1 MRLTVSQQL
10 ALRGMM
16 LGAPA
21 WLGHRRRLYRP
32 AAHPLRGHEIAALEP
47 FFDAGTLRDVRIA
60 YVEQFRPWP
69 CEESLR
75 RVGFGGLLWSNAVA
89 GIALVDTVV
98 IVLPAAH
105 QHRIP
110 PLSLLFHELVHIEQ
124 YRHLGVRGFL
134 RHYLGGWLATGR
146 SYHDIPLEVQAYE
159 LTDRYDADPAQPFS
173 VTAEVRAM
181 FPKP

>member
-1 MRLTVSQQL
+1 MTVSQQL
-10 ALRGMM
+10 ALCGMM

-32 AAHPLRGHEIAALEP
+32 AAHPLRGHEIAGLEP
-47 FFDAGTLRDVRIA
+47 FFDADTLRDVRIA
-60 YVEQFRPWP
+60 RVEQFRPWP
-69 CEESLR
+69 FEESLR

-124 YRHLGVRGFL
+124 YRHLGMRGFL

-146 SYHDIPLEVQAYE
+146 SYEDIPLEVQAYE